1 VPTSVPSA
9 TRPAGLCVGSGHVV
23 VYGNPAFVAQFGD
36 RCLGMPAREVLVDL
50 PSAAFELLDA
60 VFERGQP
67 FARWISRGGEEWRMT
82 AMPRREPGSD
92 EVYGVAFHLRAR
104 PDGAVTGDARGVR

>member
-1 VPTSVPSA
+1 MPTSVPSA
-9 TRPAGLCVGSGHVV
+9 IRPAGLCVGSGHVV

-50 PSAAFELLDA
+50 PTAAFELLDA

-67 FARWISRGGEEWRMT
+67 FARWITRGGQEWRMT

-104 PDGAVTGDARGVR
+104 PDRPVTDDVRGAR

>member
-1 VPTSVPSA
+1 MPTTVPSA

-36 RCLGMPAREVLVDL
+36 RCLGMPAREVLMDL

-67 FARWISRGGEEWRMT
+67 FARWITRGGQKWRMT

-104 PDGAVTGDARGVR
+104 PDASGSDDAHGAR

>member
-1 VPTSVPSA
+1 MPTSIPSA

-50 PSAAFELLDA
+50 PTAAFELLDA

-67 FARWISRGGEEWRMT
+67 FARWITRGGQEWRMT

-92 EVYGVAFHLRAR
+92 EVYGVAFHLRTR
-104 PDGAVTGDARGVR
+104 PDRSVTDHVRGAR

>member
-1 VPTSVPSA
+1 MPTTVPSV
-9 TRPAGLCVGSGHVV
+9 TRPAGLCVGSGHLV

-36 RCLGMPAREVLVDL
+36 RCLGMPAREVLVDV

-67 FARWISRGGEEWRMT
+67 LARWITRRGQDWRMT
-82 AMPRREPGSD
+82 AMPRREPGSTA
-92 EVYGVAFHLRAR
+92 VYGVAFHLRAR
-104 PDGAVTGDARGVR
+104 TDLPVVDDVRGDR

>member
-1 VPTSVPSA
+1 MPTSVPSA
-9 TRPAGLCVGSGHVV
+9 IRPAGLCVGSGHVV

-36 RCLGMPAREVLVDL
+36 RCLGMPAREVLVEL
-50 PSAAFELLDA
+50 PAAAFELLDA

-67 FARWISRGGEEWRMT
+67 FARWTTRGGQEWRMT
-82 AMPRREPGSD
+82 AMPRREPGRD

-104 PDGAVTGDARGVR
+104 PDRPVTADVRGAR